1 MDDLTLRYYEAE
13 MRYRAD
19 VSPKLNKWS
28 QLMPKSFNTHIDAEI
43 VCEEEKKP
51 GSAQVEPDSLTAEVL
66 SSVFDIADITIVN
79 QAVGK
84 SFSD

>member
-1 MDDLTLRYYEAE
+1 MLKNL
-13 MRYRAD
+13 
-19 VSPKLNKWS
+19 
-28 QLMPKSFNTHIDAEI
+28 DACTGVDR
-43 VCEEEKKP
+43 VCEANE
-51 GSAQVEPDSLTAEVL
+51 SADPAKIEPDSLTAEVL